1 MLRRLLLLKFDAFLP
16 PFFYDDMID
25 EPRSKGFSSCLWCDL
40 RFNIRRS
47 YSPGSENEFVNIE
60 SFSDDVTRVE
70 NAATNLVVVF
80 DAGGAAPQPSSPQD
94 KASPEFTRDL
104 ERTVQREEDPIENLP
119 MVETCKE
126 LPEGQDPS
134 PSIAA
139 FNECFGTSYREELLS
154 VSCEMAV
161 AGGGASKLLLL
172 WNSSKFVDETGGEA
186 PTQTLQ
192 LPNKAI
198 RDLESSLLLLRRKLL
213 RFLNALSRIL
223 WRLLAKKV
231 CVLFFSLGSCSNLSY
246 YFTFFLL
253 L

>member
-119 MVETCKE
+119 VVETCKE
-126 LPEGQDPS
+126 LPEGQEPS

-172 WNSSKFVDETGGEA
+172 WNSSKFVDETGGKLQRRRSNC
-186 PTQTLQ
+186 PTR
-192 LPNKAI
+192 PSAI
-198 RDLESSLLLLRRKLL
+198 
-213 RFLNALSRIL
+213 
-223 WRLLAKKV
+223 WRAA
-231 CVLFFSLGSCSNLSY
+231 FF
-246 YFTFFLL
+246 FFEEKFCDF
-253 L
+253 